1 MGSGAERSRGRG
13 GRDRSRQAALSA
25 DRAARARCVIDTHA
39 HLGALDDA
47 DEAVDRAAEAGVTRI
62 LTVGTDIDDCRR
74 ALSLAVRHDGVFA
87 ILGIHP
93 HEAGTATDDDIAA
106 LRALLEHPQAVAV
119 GETGLDWFRD
129 YAPRDDQR
137 RLFAAELGLATELG
151 KPVVIHTRAADDDTL
166 AALADFRGRVVL
178 HCFSA
183 PHMLPTALERGW
195 YVSFAGNAT
204 FPKAVDLRLAATEVP
219 AERILAETDSPY
231 LAPQPVRGRPN
242 EPAHVVHTV
251 AALAR
256 ARGEEPAELER
267 QIERNASAGLG

>member
-1 MGSGAERSRGRG
+1 
-13 GRDRSRQAALSA
+13 
-25 DRAARARCVIDTHA
+25 VIDTHA

-47 DEAVDRAAEAGVTRI
+47 DEAVGRAAEAGVTRI

-74 ALSLAVRHDGVFA
+74 ALSLAERHDGVFA

-93 HEAGTATDDDIAA
+93 HDAGAATDDDIAA
-106 LRALLEHPQAVAV
+106 LRDLLEHPKAVAV
-119 GETGLDWFRD
+119 GETGLDWFRN

-137 RLFAAELGLATELG
+137 RLFAAELGLAAELG

-166 AALADFRGRVVL
+166 GALVDFAGTVVL
-178 HCFSA
+178 HCFSS
-183 PHMLPTALERGW
+183 PHMLPTALERDW

-231 LAPQPVRGRPN
+231 LAPQPVRGRRN
-242 EPAHVVHTV
+242 EPANVMHTV
-251 AALAR
+251 GALAR
-256 ARGEEPAELER
+256 ARGEEPEDLEA
-267 QIERNASAGLG
+267 QIDRNASACFGL

>member
-1 MGSGAERSRGRG
+1 
-13 GRDRSRQAALSA
+13 
-25 DRAARARCVIDTHA
+25 VIDTHA
-39 HLGALDDA
+39 HLTSLDDA
-47 DEAVDRAAEAGVTRI
+47 DEAIARAAAAGVTRI
-62 LTVGTDIDDCRR
+62 LTVGTSVEDGRG
-74 ALSLAVRHDGVFA
+74 ALALADRHADVFA

-93 HEAGTATDDDIAA
+93 HEAGAATDDELGA
-106 LRALLEHPQAVAV
+106 LRDLHAHPKAVAV

-129 YAPRDDQR
+129 YAPRDEQR
-137 RLFAAELGLATELG
+137 RLFVAELELAAELG

-166 AALADFRGRVVL
+166 AELAGFTGTVVL
-178 HCFSA
+178 HCFSS
-183 PHMLPTALERGW
+183 PHLLPTALERDW

-267 QIERNASAGLG
+267 QIERNASACFGL